1 MRLKAIH
8 SNLTSTIKDP
18 PTKDKSTESRLNPYD
33 SVNYPPFSMPVTH
46 IGRLSAIGHLFGIDI
61 VHPKV
66 ARVLELGCGQGTN
79 LLAMA
84 QLFPDGKFVGVDY
97 SETQIDLARSAAK
110 GSGIDN
116 VQFLF
121 ADICDL
127 GKDLGEFD
135 YIISHGVYSWI
146 SDPAK
151 KALLRISKEN
161 LSPNGIAYVSYNC
174 LPGWKMRGA
183 LRDMMLMH
191 TGNLKDPMEK
201 VGQSKALLGFLA
213 GACNQ
218 DSAYG
223 KFLSAELNLL
233 LKCDDS
239 YIAHEFLEDENDA
252 FYFSDFN
259 RDVQSFGLQYLGD
272 AEPASMMMAD
282 IPEEAQKAFSQLKGN
297 QVATEQ
303 YLDFLRNRTFRC
315 SLLCHPEL
323 QFDRNIKTN
332 RVQGMTAV
340 SLIELKQA
348 LEGDQPAI
356 FTAQGRDE
364 ISVTDPATALVLE
377 AIAHNKSMPVDVLI
391 DSLLEPLK
399 SITEGENDE
408 AAIIGLIGTI
418 LLRAYFTKTLDFFT
432 SELTLSEPS
441 PGNPC
446 VLPLAR
452 WQAANNQKVSDYHL
466 SMKGVDTVM
475 ATLIQLCDG
484 TRSPEAIRSQIL
496 ETVHNKQFNFNEN
509 EEVVTDPDLQKQL
522 VINFYQSSIDKL
534 KHFRLLVP

>member
-1 MRLKAIH
+1 MTKINTEA
-8 SNLTSTIKDP
+8 STEGR
-18 PTKDKSTESRLNPYD
+18 STESSPNPYD
-33 SVNYPPFSMPVTH
+33 SVNYPSFSMPVTH
-46 IGRLSAIGHLFGIDI
+46 IGRLSALGHLFGLDV

-66 ARVLELGCGQGTN
+66 ARVLELGCGTGAN
-79 LLAMA
+79 ILAMA
-84 QLFPDGKFVGVDY
+84 QLFPEGKFVGVDY
-97 SETQIDLARSAAK
+97 SESQIELARSVTK
-110 GSGIDN
+110 GSGITN
-116 VQFLF
+116 VQFLH
-121 ADICDL
+121 ADVCDL

-146 SDPAK
+146 SDTAK

-161 LSPNGIAYVSYNC
+161 LSRNGIAYVSYNC

-201 VGQSKALLGFLA
+201 VGQSKALLEFLA

-218 DSAYG
+218 DSSYG
-223 KFLSAELNLL
+223 QFLSAELNLL

-282 IPEEAQKAFSQLKGN
+282 ISEDAQKVFSQLKGN
-297 QVATEQ
+297 QIAIEQ

-315 SLLCHPEL
+315 SLLCHSEL
-323 QFDRNIKTN
+323 KFDRNIKPK
-332 RVQGMTAV
+332 RVKGMTAV
-340 SLIELKQA
+340 SLIEAKQA
-348 LEGDQPAI
+348 QEGDQPAI
-356 FTAQGRDE
+356 FSTQSGDE
-364 ISVTDPATALVLE
+364 ITVTDPATVIVLE
-377 AIAHNKSMPVDVLI
+377 TLAHNGSIPVDVLI
-391 DSLLEPLK
+391 NSLFEPLK
-399 SITEGENDE
+399 AITGSEQKE
-408 AAIIGLIGTI
+408 AAIVDLIGTI

-432 SELTLSEPS
+432 TELTLTEPS

-446 VLPLAR
+446 ALPLAR
-452 WQAANNQKVSDYHL
+452 WQAANNQKVSNYHL
-466 SMKGVDTVM
+466 SMKGTDAVI

-496 ETVHNKQFNFNEN
+496 EAVHNKQFNFNEN
-509 EEVVTDPDLQKQL
+509 EEAVTDPDRQKKL
-522 VINFYQSSIDKL
+522 VLNFYQSSIDKL
-534 KHFRLLVP
+534 KKFRLLVH